1 MEHSLNVV
9 ARAILGLSKELYLRL
24 NPLLWVLV
32 LKAATRFKTFVSEQK
47 MLLFTQIAIL
57 MGLVIEIGIFFSL
70 LWWGRPPAIEYA
82 LVFQFYW
89 TLALWVI
96 IINMGIILFW
106 WVSSLGPWSI
116 TLDEDEIVTQGD
128 ED

>member
-1 MEHSLNVV
+1 MNRPSYLEHSLNVV

-57 MGLVIEIGIFFSL
+57 MGLVIEIGIF
-70 LWWGRPPAIEYA
+70 
-82 LVFQFYW
+82 
-89 TLALWVI
+89 
-96 IINMGIILFW
+96 
-106 WVSSLGPWSI
+106 
-116 TLDEDEIVTQGD
+116 
-128 ED
+128 